1 MCRRSQEEHCYAL
14 VSVRLQWF
22 ESDDININDRKIVLL
37 QSYVVVDKSESNDL
51 QSERAEVSVST
62 DR

>member
-1 MCRRSQEEHCYAL
+1 M
-14 VSVRLQWF
+14 RLQWF